1 MKADELRK
9 LAEEESGVLSVVEK
23 NDAYYEMAREK
34 VANDYLNDVGSISK
48 YINDN
53 LREIVKT
60 NDVKGK

>member
-1 MKADELRK
+1 MKADELRER
-9 LAEEESGVLSVVEK
+9 AEKELGVLSVVEK
-23 NDAYYEMAREK
+23 NDTYYKIARGR